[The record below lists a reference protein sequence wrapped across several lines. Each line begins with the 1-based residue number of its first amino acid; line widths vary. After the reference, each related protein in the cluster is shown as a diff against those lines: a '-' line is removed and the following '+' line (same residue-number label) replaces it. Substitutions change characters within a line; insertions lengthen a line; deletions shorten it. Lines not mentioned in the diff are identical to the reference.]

1 MSLHAEGLLAH
12 TRIVNLP
19 ATIMLR
25 DSDVKYPPGFDTV
38 LKSAGLIVPKM
49 PVRATN
55 LRARVG
61 RMIQILQ

>member
-1 MSLHAEGLLAH
+1 
-12 TRIVNLP
+12 
-19 ATIMLR
+19 MLR